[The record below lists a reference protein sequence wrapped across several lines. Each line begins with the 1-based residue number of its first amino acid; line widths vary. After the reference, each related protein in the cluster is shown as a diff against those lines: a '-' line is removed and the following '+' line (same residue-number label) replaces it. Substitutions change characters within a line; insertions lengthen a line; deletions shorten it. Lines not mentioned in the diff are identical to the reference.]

1 MKRMFCLLIPV
12 MLLGVCISGVCL
24 AQKPA
29 ANAPAKAVAAPDEQ
43 TAKEVAAIRATSEA
57 FVAAFNKGDAKAI
70 AGMWTEN
77 GEYVDD
83 AGQRVEGR
91 AAIEKI
97 YTEIFAASPGAKIEI
112 AVDSIRLLS
121 PTAAIEDGRANMEP
135 KPAGVVGSGQYTA
148 THVKVGGTWLMA
160 SVRDA
165 WIQTPATVTSAADLE
180 WLIGTWVA
188 EENGVKTESV
198 CSWVASGRFVERT
211 STTTQVDGTTTSG
224 KQLIGWNPLEGHV
237 QSWTFSPD
245 GGHAVGNWM
254 PIPGGWMAH
263 LRGTTGEGIATTSIN
278 YLVRL
283 DDNAYAW
290 QSVHRIAGSAVLSD
304 TDEVIWKRQP
314 VKK

>member
-1 MKRMFCLLIPV
+1 M
-12 MLLGVCISGVCL
+12 
-24 AQKPA
+24 
-29 ANAPAKAVAAPDEQ
+29 
-43 TAKEVAAIRATSEA
+43 SEA

-135 KPAGVVGSGQYTA
+135 KPAGAVGSGQYTA
-148 THVKVGGTWLMA
+148 THVKVGGAWLMA
-160 SVRDA
+160 SVRDT
-165 WIQTPATVTSAADLE
+165 WIPTPATVTSAADLE

-245 GGHAVGNWM
+245 GGHAVGNWT

-263 LRGTTGEGIATTSIN
+263 LRGTTGDGISTTSIN

-283 DDNAYAW
+283 DDNAYVW
-290 QSVHRIAGSAVLSD
+290 QSVHRTAGSAVLSD